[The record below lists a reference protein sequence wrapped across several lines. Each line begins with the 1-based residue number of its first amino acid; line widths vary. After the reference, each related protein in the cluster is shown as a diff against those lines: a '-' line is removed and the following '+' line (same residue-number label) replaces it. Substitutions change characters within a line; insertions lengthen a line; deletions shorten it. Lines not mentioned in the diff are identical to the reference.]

1 MSDAKLHGVGA
12 TIRARTATSLLT
24 DWIFSLREGTVV
36 CGIADAE
43 ARVRF
48 WIPFGGYASRF
59 EAVSAIYRASAGR
72 PRIRWSLLDPS
83 HEAVTTDVRADMMD
97 VLTDGAGYCFLQ
109 IAVPLESAVSGGA
122 VGVLLDDTRVVL
134 TVGPAVRE
142 YAPQTPYE
150 HAAALEQLAPYG
162 SSMDADYF
170 RYLPDYGP
178 TRTAYKA
185 GEGPYLSYWLSG
197 AFANGSSAYYC
208 VPAVQQT
215 PSGDTAI
222 VTGVPAGQTLTVY
235 AATHK
240 YTATPAS
247 FAMNNYDTVG
257 RHLRHST
264 TRTYTGL
271 ARVPYTVDASGSWT
285 SAHPPFQ
292 SQSKETETVYDESQR
307 PWLLPAFITYD
318 ADRAVAF
325 VHFRLNF
332 QNYVQLFGEKSEAG
346 YSWGCMT
353 SPHLRLYADG
363 SSTNLTDE
371 QFVTLTGDGYGGG
384 DLGVQVVQDPGG
396 MSMMTDITALP
407 DVGEHACF
415 VVCYG
420 TGTLR
425 VTSPATPEGA
435 QEETSVG

>member
-24 DWIFSLREGTVV
+24 DWIFRLSAGTVV
-36 CGIADAE
+36 CGIADDE

-59 EAVSAIYRASAGR
+59 EAVGAIYRASAGR
-72 PRIRWSLLDPS
+72 ARIRWSLLDPA
-83 HEAVTTDVRADMMD
+83 HEAVTTEVTTDMAD
-97 VLTDGAGYCFLQ
+97 VLTDGAGYTFLQ
-109 IAVPLESAVSGGA
+109 IVVPLESAVTGGA
-122 VGVLLDDTRVVL
+122 VGVLLDDTNVVL

-142 YAPQTPYE
+142 YAPGTTYE
-150 HAAALEQLAPYG
+150 HAAALELIAPYG
-162 SSMDADYF
+162 QATDAAYF

-178 TRTAYKA
+178 EKKAFQA

-197 AFANGSSAYYC
+197 AFANGSNAYYC
-208 VPAVQQT
+208 VPAVQGT
-215 PSGDTAI
+215 PAGDTAV

-247 FAMNNYDTVG
+247 FSSNVYDTVG

-264 TRTYTGL
+264 NRTYTGL

-285 SAHPPFQ
+285 SAHAPFQ
-292 SQSKETETVYDESQR
+292 SLSKESETVFDGSAR

-318 ADRAVAF
+318 EDRAVAF

-332 QNYVQLFGEKSEAG
+332 QNHVQLFGEKPASG
-346 YSWGCMT
+346 YSFGCMT
-353 SPHLRLYADG
+353 ALHLRLYADG
-363 SSTNLTDE
+363 RGTNYTDE
-371 QFVTLTGDGYGGG
+371 MFVTLTGDGYGGG
-384 DLGVQVVQDPGG
+384 ELGVQVVQDPGG
-396 MSMMTDITALP
+396 MTMMTDITALP

-415 VVCYG
+415 VVCQS
-420 TGTLR
+420 TAQLT